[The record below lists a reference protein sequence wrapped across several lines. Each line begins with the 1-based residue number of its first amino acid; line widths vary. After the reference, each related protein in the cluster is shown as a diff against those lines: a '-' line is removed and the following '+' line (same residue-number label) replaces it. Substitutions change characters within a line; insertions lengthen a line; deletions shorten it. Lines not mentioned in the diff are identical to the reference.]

1 MVGTLGKRGNG
12 LRRSGLR
19 RLLALLLGAL
29 AIALG
34 ASSLPAHAATKLVAP
49 DPHGVIHTC
58 VGGEDGNELHVVNA
72 GKPCPGHEQELP
84 WNQRGRQGPPGK
96 DSVETESFASL
107 LVELLLVDESVTAHD
122 EGTGKTESKIE
133 KAATKAG
140 DWFELLGLG
149 ILALALALSLAR
161 WITGLPWRWGPFR
174 RSRWTRSLGKLL
186 GPTLQIEAFE
196 DGAMEKRVGPSFALL
211 SQARIGGG
219 RETGSHLYLV
229 TGEERTSD
237 DIAALQGVPQTQ
249 LLAVALTLIRFAWR
263 RPRLTV
269 SGSLKPI
276 DAEQTAAAT
285 VSLRLDAHLIDT
297 SEFWLAEPPTPK
309 LTPAASNRVL
319 AVAVAGWIEHEAID
333 ETPGPP
339 AREVLLSSD
348 SRSWALFR
356 AGSELNRMSLLDEAA
371 DLYER
376 ALAIDHDNVGALIDL
391 AHLRRLDR
399 HYAGGVVLARDAIGL
414 IVRRNDTYRRRDSE
428 DPNWYRAKIVLATAY
443 AEWIRGPFPRSAPPD
458 DAAAESLR
466 WALQAA
472 RTAMA
477 AKDRLEQL
485 VAPEAL
491 RDAAGRGKIGI
502 CAYLMALFRAR
513 GTRAEDGPEQAS
525 SATESS
531 AAASS
536 TEEQRRASSASGAR
550 SRPGAIARS
559 CARIRV
565 RAQAIAAPVRR
576 WRTFRRRSVELHALL
591 ETTFEPGALLLI
603 ASSPMASPITA
614 LSLELSD
621 DVPRDETPTDRRE
634 RLRAGREC
642 VTAELKRDDPQ
653 PEVLVE
659 YVKGLPLKSPRVV
672 YNLACWFGRE
682 AARGKVSE
690 DDAAEAYCDKA
701 FELLRQSISRTPPL
715 ERRALLSHAELDS
728 DLQCVRGE
736 RGIEIAGLWRLV
748 PADDEPRFRS
758 LDRFMQEA
766 GEWANDDK
774 RVEALAVVGTSARG
788 DGGAEDTVSVVVV
801 ADSPESLAASDDW
814 LGAFERPVVIRRW
827 RTRSLYRPRIELPSG
842 LVVEFLVLT
851 RGRVSA
857 DPSVRKLAREGFS
870 ILYEA
875 KKAPAGEGR
884 KSLSEMLE
892 DAARET

>member
-1 MVGTLGKRGNG
+1 MVGTLGKRGNT

-19 RLLALLLGAL
+19 RLLALLLLGAL

-34 ASSLPAHAATKLVAP
+34 VRSLPARAATKLLAP
-49 DPHGVIHTC
+49 DPHGVIHAC
-58 VGGEDGNELHVVNA
+58 VGGEDGDELHVVNA
-72 GKPCPGHEQELP
+72 GAPCPGHEQELP
-84 WNQRGRQGPPGK
+84 WNQRGRRGPPGTAG
-96 DSVETESFASL
+96 VETESFASL

-122 EGTGKTESKIE
+122 EQTKKTESKIK
-133 KAATKAG
+133 KAASTAG

-149 ILALALALSLAR
+149 VLALALALSLAR
-161 WITGLPWRWGPFR
+161 WITGLPWRWGPVR
-174 RSRWTRSLGKLL
+174 RSRWTRSLGKLF

-196 DGAMEKRVGPSFALL
+196 DGAMEKHVGPSFALL

-219 RETGSHLYLV
+219 RETGPHLYLV

-249 LLAVALTLIRFAWR
+249 LLAVALTLIRLAWR

-285 VSLRLDAHLIDT
+285 VSLRLGAHLLDT

-399 HYAGGVVLARDAIGL
+399 HYVGAVVLSRDAIVL

-428 DPNWYRAKIVLATAY
+428 DPNWYRATIVLATTY
-443 AEWIRGPFPRSAPPD
+443 AEWIRGPSPRSDPPD
-458 DAAAESLR
+458 DAADESLR

-502 CAYLMALFRAR
+502 CVYLIALCRAR
-513 GTRAEDGPEQAS
+513 GKRAAEGSEQPP

-531 AAASS
+531 P
-536 TEEQRRASSASGAR
+536 EGLRRPRAGGDR
-550 SRPGAIARS
+550 SRLGAVART
-559 CARIRV
+559 CARARA

-614 LSLELSD
+614 LSRELSD

-634 RLRAGREC
+634 RLREGRER
-642 VTAELKRDDPQ
+642 VAAELKRDDPR

-682 AARGKVSE
+682 ATRGKIGE
-690 DDAAEAYCDKA
+690 DDAGDAYCDKA

-728 DLQCVRGE
+728 DLQSVRGKHST
-736 RGIEIAGLWRLV
+736 EIAGLWRLV

-766 GEWANDDK
+766 YEWAKGDQ
-774 RVEALAVVGTSARG
+774 RVDALAVVGTSARG
-788 DGGAEDTVSVVVV
+788 DGGADQTISIVVVV
-801 ADSPESLAASDDW
+801 DSPDSLATSDDW

-827 RTRSLYRPRIELPSG
+827 RTRSLYRPRLELPSG
-842 LVVEFLVLT
+842 LVVEFLVVT
-851 RGRVSA
+851 RGGLSV
-857 DPSVRKLAREGFS
+857 DPSIGKLAREGYS
-870 ILYEA
+870 VLYEA
-875 KKAPAGEGR
+875 KKARAGTAGE
-884 KSLSEMLE
+884 SLSEMLE